1 MSNLAVVNFSVGG
14 TLTISGKTTFA
25 ETVLSSSS
33 ASFQGLSTSN
43 FNATGLSTFNSFLPT
58 STKTPTS
65 LFQFTTKIY
74 VDTEDA
80 ALDKKI
86 SDQKIYIDEAD
97 TALGKRITDQKT
109 YIDEADT
116 ALGKRI
122 TDQKT
127 YIDEADTALGKRIT
141 DQKTYIDEADTDLGT
156 RITDQKTYI
165 DEADTALGTRITDIG
180 VKPIFYVHQN
190 TNNTQTISNNVMSKV
205 AYTTTLF
212 NELNRY
218 DINEEVFRPASYGGY
233 YQLHATVCLPN
244 ITSGYIA
251 IFKRGIEYSRGTS
264 FSSSSTSPDTMLTI
278 STIMYMNGSL
288 DGVAAHEAD
297 VRVICSP
304 STVISGSQ
312 SKTFFTGHFIRP

>member
-127 YIDEADTALGKRIT
+127 YIDEADTALGK
-141 DQKTYIDEADTDLGT
+141 